1 MSCSIIIPTFNR
13 KVFEPLIE
21 HNINSQT
28 YFNIKEIIILDDGN
42 DRPLCLRT
50 FIPIRYY
57 TVPRMSIGA
66 KRNMGVRLA
75 QGEYVAFIDTD
86 DLYDPDYIS
95 HSIFEMEYNDKSI
108 AGSADMNVYED
119 GKWFKQKC
127 MMLHLLNEATLV
139 FKKSVWSGFADAN
152 SSEAVPFLINNLDK
166 IIETN
171 IDKVMCCISHD
182 TNTISKKIW
191 TIEKYKSKPLLQY
204 IKHIEILSSLNIYG
218 DAPGNR

>member
-152 SSEAVPFLINNLDK
+152 SSEAVPFLINNLDYR
-166 IIETN
+166 
-171 IDKVMCCISHD
+171 DK
-182 TNTISKKIW
+182 
-191 TIEKYKSKPLLQY
+191 Y
-204 IKHIEILSSLNIYG
+204 
-218 DAPGNR
+218 